1 MVYRTI
7 LDALGNTPLIE
18 LNHMTT
24 PDQARIVV
32 KYEGLNVGGSI
43 KTRTAVSYTHLTLPT
58 TSRV

>member
-32 KYEGLNVGGSI
+32 KYEGLNV
-43 KTRTAVSYTHLTLPT
+43 AVR
-58 TSRV
+58 SRRALRSR

>member
-32 KYEGLNVGGSI
+32 KYEGLNVGGSAGDH
-43 KTRTAVSYTHLTLPT
+43 RFRFHH
-58 TSRV
+58 R